1 MAGLLSE
8 DLKKAA
14 SMYGQSYVLCRF
26 VRFLVE
32 VMQEGHCA
40 PHIQMG
46 DGTVTIT
53 KVGGK
58 WNLKKWIGH
67 LPGIGAGTLRDF
79 KSCMFA
85 AGFTCQNVE
94 IYEDSAASKKRK
106 RPTTTSIVFSNTLF
120 PKHLEAIESF
130 HQRTLLLDERKA
142 EIDELKAEIDKRK
155 AERVETHAIMKRM
168 KQQLLDQNNEIA
180 RMQQSIDKDDQ
191 QRLSEIF
198 DIKYNGSPTSVVAGD
213 DASWDQLLD
222 GEL

>member
-130 HQRTLLLDERKA
+130 HQMTLLLEERN
-142 EIDELKAEIDKRK
+142 

>member
-94 IYEDSAASKKRK
+94 IYEDSTSKKRK

-120 PKHLEAIESF
+120 PKHLEAIESI

-142 EIDELKAEIDKRK
+142 ELDKRK
-155 AERVETHAIMKRM
+155 AELDDTHATMKRM
-168 KQQLLDQNNEIA
+168 KQQLLDQNDEMA
-180 RMQQSIDKDDQ
+180 RMRQSIDRDDQ

-198 DIKYNGSPTSVVAGD
+198 DIKYNGSPTTSVVDD

>member
-8 DLKKAA
+8 DSKKAA
-14 SMYGQSYVLCRF
+14 SMYGQSFVLCDF
-26 VRFLVE
+26 VPQLVE

-46 DGTVTIT
+46 DGTVTLT

-94 IYEDSAASKKRK
+94 IYKDSAASKKRK
-106 RPTTTSIVFSNTLF
+106 RQIISIVFSHTLF
-120 PKHLEAIESF
+120 PEHLWTIRSM
-130 HQRTLLLDERKA
+130 HHMTLLLDERKV
-142 EIDELKAEIDKRK
+142 ELDERK
-155 AERVETHAIMKRM
+155 AELDDTHATMKLM
-168 KQQLLDQNNEIA
+168 KQQLLDQNDEMA
-180 RMQQSIDKDDQ
+180 RMRQSIDKDDQ

-222 GEL
+222 TEL

>member
-130 HQRTLLLDERKA
+130 HQRTLLLEERN
-142 EIDELKAEIDKRK
+142 

-180 RMQQSIDKDDQ
+180 RMQQRIDRDDA

-198 DIKYNGSPTSVVAGD
+198 DIKYNGSPTSVVGD
-213 DASWDQLLD
+213 DVSWDQLLD

>member
-14 SMYGQSYVLCRF
+14 SVYGRF
-26 VRFLVE
+26 VPLLVE

-46 DGTVTIT
+46 DGTVTLT

-58 WNLKKWIGH
+58 WNLKKWIKH

-79 KSCMFA
+79 KRCMKA
-85 AGFTCQNVE
+85 ADFTYQNVK

-106 RPTTTSIVFSNTLF
+106 RPTTISIVFSNTLF
-120 PKHLEAIESF
+120 PEHLKTIQSM
-130 HQRTLLLDERKA
+130 HNMTLLLDERKA
-142 EIDELKAEIDKRK
+142 ELDKRK
-155 AERVETHAIMKRM
+155 AELNESKALLDKTHATMNSM
-168 KQQLLDQNNEIA
+168 KQQLLGQHDEMA
-180 RMQQSIDKDDQ
+180 RMRQSVDRDDQ

-198 DIKYNGSPTSVVAGD
+198 DIKYNGSPTSVVACD
-213 DASWDQLLD
+213 DSSWDQLLN

>member
-14 SMYGQSYVLCRF
+14 SMYGQSYVQCRF
-26 VRFLVE
+26 VPLLVE
-32 VMQEGHCA
+32 VMREGHCA

-46 DGTVTIT
+46 DGTVTLT

-106 RPTTTSIVFSNTLF
+106 RPTTTSMVFSHTLF
-120 PKHLEAIESF
+120 PEHLETIQSM
-130 HQRTLLLDERKA
+130 HHMTLLLDERKS
-142 EIDELKAEIDKRK
+142 ELDKRK
-155 AERVETHAIMKRM
+155 AELDETHDIMKRM
-168 KQQLLDQNNEIA
+168 KQQLLDQNDEMA
-180 RMQQSIDKDDQ
+180 RMRQSIDKDDQ

-213 DASWDQLLD
+213 DVSWDQLLD

>member
-53 KVGGK
+53 KAGGK

-130 HQRTLLLDERKA
+130 HQMTLLLEERN
-142 EIDELKAEIDKRK
+142 

-180 RMQQSIDKDDQ
+180 RMQQRIDRDDA

-198 DIKYNGSPTSVVAGD
+198 DIKYNGSPTSVVGD
-213 DASWDQLLD
+213 DVSWDQLLD

>member
-130 HQRTLLLDERKA
+130 HQMTLLLEERN
-142 EIDELKAEIDKRK
+142 

-180 RMQQSIDKDDQ
+180 RMQQRIDRDDA

-198 DIKYNGSPTSVVAGD
+198 DIKYNGSPTSVVGD
-213 DASWDQLLD
+213 DVSWDQLLD